1 MAKIIKKS
9 VSVLLSLLMLLSVLQ
24 GCNVNNGES
33 ETTADNTTANETKT
47 TDISDP
53 VQNLNNGT
61 DDTVKSFDK
70 LNDPKLLGYMEST
83 VYAEVLDHIDSTK
96 YAVDNVEA
104 VYISKEYLEESS
116 YNSKSNVFFGYTL
129 DELDEQ
135 FQGTKYVFTLGNDGK
150 TTVKPFEKYDDTYD
164 KILLNVA
171 VGTGV
176 ILVCVTISAV
186 TAGAGAPAAAAIFA
200 VSAQTGATAALS
212 SAAIGSVAA
221 GVITGIETQDFEE
234 SLKAAALA
242 GSEGF
247 KWGAIVG
254 AITGGI
260 GEAASLHGAT
270 TNGLTMNEVA
280 QIQKESK
287 YPLDV
292 IKQFKSME
300 EFNVYFNEAKLTTG
314 MINGRTALLPKDLLN
329 SKDFLNF
336 KSKLPDGT
344 EITNLQRMLKGYA
357 PIDPATNKA
366 LNLHHIGQK
375 AEGTLAVLIESQHQG
390 NSKILDIAGKSSEID
405 RAAFTKIRKEF
416 WKKVGELLQKGKI

>member
-9 VSVLLSLLMLLSVLQ
+9 VSLLLSLLMLISVLQ
-24 GCNVNNGES
+24 GCNVNNGS
-33 ETTADNTTANETKT
+33 SKATSDNTTTDETKT
-47 TDISDP
+47 TDLSVSVQDQTFGIDDTAKSFNELSDP
-53 VQNLNNGT
+53 Q
-61 DDTVKSFDK
+61 
-70 LNDPKLLGYMEST
+70 LLGYMESA
-83 VYAEVLDHIDSTK
+83 VYSDVLEHIDSTK
-96 YAVDNVEA
+96 YAVENVEA
-104 VYISKEYLEESS
+104 IYISKEYLEESS

-135 FQGTKYVFTLGNDGK
+135 FQGTKYVFTLGDDGK

-164 KILLNVA
+164 KMLLNVA
-171 VGTGV
+171 IGTGV
-176 ILVCVTISAV
+176 ILVCVTVSAV
-186 TAGAGAPAAAAIFA
+186 TAGAGAPAVAEIFA
-200 VSAQTGATAALS
+200 MSAKTGAKVALS
-212 SAAIGSVAA
+212 SAAIGGIAA
-221 GVITGIETQDFEE
+221 GVIKGIETQDFEE

-314 MINGRTALLPKDLLN
+314 MINGRTALLPKELLN

-357 PIDPATNKA
+357 PIDPTTNKA
-366 LNLHHIGQK
+366 LQLHHIGQK
-375 AEGTLAVLIESQHQG
+375 AESTLAVLTESQHQG
-390 NSKILDIAGKSSEID
+390 NSQILNIAGKSSEID
-405 RAAFTKIRKEF
+405 RAAFAKTKKDF
-416 WKKVGELLQKGKI
+416 WKAAGKSLQEGKI

>member
-1 MAKIIKKS
+1 MAKVIKKF
-9 VSVLLSLLMLLSVLQ
+9 VSLLLSLLILLSVLQ

-33 ETTADNTTANETKT
+33 EATADNTTTDETKT
-47 TDISDP
+47 TDLSVSVQDQTFGIDDTAKSFNELSDP
-53 VQNLNNGT
+53 Q
-61 DDTVKSFDK
+61 
-70 LNDPKLLGYMEST
+70 LLGYMESA
-83 VYAEVLDHIDSTK
+83 VYSDVLEHIDSTK
-96 YAVDNVEA
+96 YAVENVEA
-104 VYISKEYLEESS
+104 IYISKEYLEESS

-135 FQGTKYVFTLGNDGK
+135 FQGTKYVFTLGDDGK

-164 KILLNVA
+164 KMLLNVA
-171 VGTGV
+171 IGTGV
-176 ILVCVTISAV
+176 ILVCVTVSAV
-186 TAGAGAPAAAAIFA
+186 TAGAGAPAVAEIFA
-200 VSAQTGATAALS
+200 MSAKTGAKVALS
-212 SAAIGSVAA
+212 SAAIGGIAA
-221 GVITGIETQDFEE
+221 GVIKGIETQDFEE

-314 MINGRTALLPKDLLN
+314 MINGRTALLPKELLN

-357 PIDPATNKA
+357 PIDPTTNKA
-366 LNLHHIGQK
+366 LQLHHIGQK
-375 AEGTLAVLIESQHQG
+375 AESTLAVLTESQHQG
-390 NSKILDIAGKSSEID
+390 NSQILNIAGKSSEID
-405 RAAFTKIRKEF
+405 RAAFAKTKKDF
-416 WKKVGELLQKGKI
+416 WKAAGKLLQEGKI

>member
-9 VSVLLSLLMLLSVLQ
+9 VSLLLSLLMLISVLQ
-24 GCNVNNGES
+24 GCNVNNGS
-33 ETTADNTTANETKT
+33 SKATSDNTTTDETKT
-47 TDISDP
+47 TDLSVSVQDQTFGIDDTAKSFNELSDP
-53 VQNLNNGT
+53 Q
-61 DDTVKSFDK
+61 
-70 LNDPKLLGYMEST
+70 LLGYMESA
-83 VYAEVLDHIDSTK
+83 VYSDVLEHIDSTK
-96 YAVDNVEA
+96 YAVENVEA
-104 VYISKEYLEESS
+104 IYISKEYLEESS

-135 FQGTKYVFTLGNDGK
+135 FQGTKYVFTLGDDGK

-164 KILLNVA
+164 KMLLNVA
-171 VGTGV
+171 IGTGV
-176 ILVCVTISAV
+176 ILVCVTVSAV
-186 TAGAGAPAAAAIFA
+186 TAGAGAPAVAEIFA
-200 VSAQTGATAALS
+200 MSAKTGAKVALS
-212 SAAIGSVAA
+212 SAAIGGIAA
-221 GVITGIETQDFEE
+221 GVIKGIETQDFEE

-314 MINGRTALLPKDLLN
+314 MINGRTALLPKELLN

-357 PIDPATNKA
+357 PIDPTTNKA
-366 LNLHHIGQK
+366 LQLHHIGQK
-375 AEGTLAVLIESQHQG
+375 AESTLAVLTESQHQG
-390 NSKILDIAGKSSEID
+390 NSQILNIAGKSSEID
-405 RAAFTKIRKEF
+405 RAAFAKTKKDF
-416 WKKVGELLQKGKI
+416 WKAAGKLLQEGKI